1 MELVL
6 LRHGE
11 SVWNQE
17 NRYTGWTDVDLSD
30 KGHVEAKQAG
40 KLLQEYGYRFDV
52 CYTSYLKRAIHTA
65 WDVLDE
71 MDLSWISVQKTW
83 RLNERHYGALQGL
96 NKADTVKSYGEE
108 QVRLWRRS
116 YDVVPP
122 LLERRDAR
130 CPDQEGKYQAVHP
143 TDLPLGE
150 SLEMT
155 VARVV
160 PYYQQVIQ
168 QAMFSSRKVLV
179 TAHGNSLRALLMYI
193 EQIEEADIVSLE
205 LPTGV
210 PIICRFDEDGNFIE
224 RFTLR

>member
-11 SVWNQE
+11 SVWNRE
-17 NRYTGWTDVDLSD
+17 NRYTGWTDVDLSE
-30 KGHVEAKQAG
+30 KGHEEAKQAG
-40 KLLQEYGYRFDV
+40 KLLQDYGYQFDV

-71 MDLSWISVQKTW
+71 MDLSWITIQKTW
-83 RLNERHYGALQGL
+83 RLNERHYGALQGI
-96 NKADTVKSYGEE
+96 NKTDTVKNYGEE
-108 QVRLWRRS
+108 QVRQWRRS
-116 YDVVPP
+116 YAVVPP
-122 LLERRDAR
+122 LLKPGDAR
-130 CPDQEGKYQAVHP
+130 CPNREAKYQTVQP
-143 TDLPLGE
+143 TDLPRGE

-168 QAMFSSRKVLV
+168 QAMLSGRKVLV
-179 TAHGNSLRALLMYI
+179 AAHGNSLRALLMYI
-193 EQIEEADIVSLE
+193 EQIDEADILSLE
-205 LPTGV
+205 LQTGV